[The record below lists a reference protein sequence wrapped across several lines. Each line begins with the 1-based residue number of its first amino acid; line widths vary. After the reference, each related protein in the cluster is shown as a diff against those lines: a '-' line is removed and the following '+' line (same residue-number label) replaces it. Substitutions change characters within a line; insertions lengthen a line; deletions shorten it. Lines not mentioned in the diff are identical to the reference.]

1 MTQTTI
7 CTPLLAQSLTDQ
19 QMHVLIE
26 HQVPRLEQGFQIV
39 GNGVF
44 LAVGGEL
51 AETITAM
58 IDFELRALQRLRAQA
73 LHTAE
78 PTARQ

>member
-1 MTQTTI
+1 MTETTI

-19 QMHVLIE
+19 QMHALIE
-26 HQVPRLEQGFQIV
+26 HQVPRLEQGFQVV

-44 LAVGGEL
+44 LAIGGEL
-51 AETITAM
+51 AATITAM
-58 IDFELRALQRLRAQA
+58 IDFELRAMQRLRAQA

-78 PTARQ
+78 QPRKQ